1 MRNISVPLFLLVS
14 AVTEVIFSIV
24 FAMMLCFGFRR
35 KKTLIACSIW
45 CTDSDVNDPNHLL
58 QVLTSLIY
66 LHKFSFSSFP
76 IQPYNFPIHLY
87 MSTKRSTNT
96 LKLFMQALIQSE
108 PWAVPSSSGGVLGSH
123 AVYLAPQLLLCT
135 VLLVFPQRCFF
146 MDYVINHI
154 WLIGWLRFFWNKSP
168 TISLFTPMY
177 TKYNLGSFTNSRIS
191 LWVLF
196 LIFLLKL
203 QTTRDS
209 P

>member
-1 MRNISVPLFLLVS
+1 MWMIQ
-14 AVTEVIFSIV
+14 IV
-24 FAMMLCFGFRR
+24 
-35 KKTLIACSIW
+35 
-45 CTDSDVNDPNHLL
+45 
-58 QVLTSLIY
+58 Y
-66 LHKFSFSSFP
+66 YKFSLHLYTFTSFP
-76 IQPYNFPIHLY
+76 FLAFP
-87 MSTKRSTNT
+87 STPTTFPSTFTYQQSILQNT
-96 LKLFMQALIQSE
+96 LQPFMQELIQSE
-108 PWAVPSSSGGVLGSH
+108 PWDVLSSSGGVLGSH

-135 VLLVFPQRCFF
+135 LHLVFPQRCFF

-154 WLIGWLRFFWNKSP
+154 WLIAWLRFFWNKFL